1 MAQFKT
7 AYLQR
12 MVPLDVG
19 VVGTV
24 AEKVEV
30 TSSNRK
36 AAILVGDF
44 VKLTAPSATVIGY
57 ITKATEA
64 EVAAKTATHIVALTD
79 MTISGGHAATDLKD
93 YRISD
98 LVGATSETAPV
109 TLTAT
114 TKKVGLYPIWDWND
128 IVRDGDKNDAAA
140 NPAAG
145 GNN

>member
-12 MVPLDVG
+12 MVPFDVA

-24 AEKVEV
+24 TEGTAITAV
-30 TSSNRK
+30 NRK

-44 VKLTAPSATVIGY
+44 VKLTPATSTVVAY
-57 ITKATEA
+57 ITKATQA
-64 EVAAKTATHIVALTD
+64 EVDAQTATHIVALTD
-79 MTISGGHAATDLKD
+79 MTIAGGHAATDLKD

-98 LVGATSETAPV
+98 LVGRTSATAPV

-114 TKKVGLYPIWDWND
+114 TKKVGLYPIYEWED
-128 IVRDGDKNDAAA
+128 IIQDGDKLDADE
-140 NPAAG
+140 NPSTG
-145 GNN
+145 G